1 LVSRAS
7 QERPLRLD
15 DLDGITLRASDAFLA
30 MGRFLL
36 DFTERVQPESALV
49 TICTDVQIEA
59 DRMSSD
65 PAALSDWLK
74 CVQDV
79 LAAGEGDSPPA

>member
-1 LVSRAS
+1 
-7 QERPLRLD
+7 LD

-74 CVQDV
+74 CVENV